1 MENPIDYLNNTKIAL
16 IRKND
21 HIALVTTKNV
31 QNTPDTEKKTNA
43 LQKKE
48 KKKKKRPNYL
58 WNQNNDRN
66 TQNFKKW
73 PNPHKITKIPPKHME
88 TDHKYPPI
96 LKKTKIPLD
105 D

>member
-1 MENPIDYLNNTKIAL
+1 MTEIPPKSQKMTKVPPMPEKGGKPLDYLNNTKIAL

-58 WNQNNDRN
+58 
-66 TQNFKKW
+66 
-73 PNPHKITKIPPKHME
+73 
-88 TDHKYPPI
+88 
-96 LKKTKIPLD
+96 
-105 D
+105 